1 MRVSA
6 PSLTIAHMGLLF
18 FYVGMALTVS
28 FLCSILEAVLLSISP
43 SYIGV
48 LEQQKHPAAPAL
60 HKLKADID
68 QPLSSILSLNT
79 VAHTVGAAGAGA
91 QAALVFGDGAV
102 AIFSAI
108 LTLAI
113 LLLTEIVPKTLGAT
127 YWKTL
132 APFTARVL
140 PILIKVTYPLVILS
154 RWVSAMIT
162 PDKKANSI
170 SRDELSALADIGQRE
185 GVFQP
190 AESSFLKSLLKST
203 HLRVRDFMT
212 PRPVLFMLSEAQ
224 TVGQVLEKQHSFRF
238 SRIPLYKDN
247 RDQVTGY
254 ILKDDLLLAG
264 ARDQLERPLSE
275 FARSF
280 LVVPDSMLLPD
291 FFQRLLNKGEHI
303 ALVVDEYGGVD
314 GVATLEDVVET
325 LLGLEI
331 VDEADSDIDLQAVAR
346 ERWERR
352 ARALGLIETPDLPP
366 LS

>member
-1 MRVSA
+1 
-6 PSLTIAHMGLLF
+6 MGLLF
-18 FYVGMALTVS
+18 FYVGMSLSIS

-60 HKLKADID
+60 QKLKADID
-68 QPLSSILSLNT
+68 RPLSSILSLNT
-79 VAHTVGAAGAGA
+79 AAHTVGAAGAGA
-91 QAALVFGDGAV
+91 QAAIVFGDGSI
-102 AIFSAI
+102 AIFSAV

-113 LLLTEIVPKTLGAT
+113 LLLTEIIPKTLGAT
-127 YWKTL
+127 YWKAL
-132 APFTARVL
+132 APFTARTLPVL
-140 PILIKVTYPLVILS
+140 ILITYPLVLLS
-154 RWVSAMIT
+154 RMVSSLIT

-212 PRPVLFMLSEAQ
+212 PRPVLFMLSESL
-224 TVGQVLEKQHSFRF
+224 TVRQVLEKQPNFRF
-238 SRIPLYKDN
+238 SRIPLYKEN

-264 ARDQLERPLSE
+264 ARDQLDRPLSD
-275 FARSF
+275 FART
-280 LVVPDSMLLPD
+280 LIVIPDSMLLPE

-352 ARALGLIETPDLPP
+352 ARALGLIDTPDAPS

>member
-1 MRVSA
+1 
-6 PSLTIAHMGLLF
+6 MGLLF
-18 FYVGMALTVS
+18 FYVGLSLAIS

-43 SYIGV
+43 SHIGV

-60 HKLKADID
+60 QKLKADID
-68 QPLSSILSLNT
+68 RPLSSILSLNT
-79 VAHTVGAAGAGA
+79 AAHTVGAAGAGA
-91 QAALVFGDGAV
+91 QAAIVFGDGSV
-102 AIFSAI
+102 AIFSAV

-113 LLLTEIVPKTLGAT
+113 LLLTEIIPKTLGAT
-127 YWKTL
+127 YWKAL
-132 APFTARVL
+132 APFTARTL
-140 PILIKVTYPLVILS
+140 PALIVITYPLVLLS
-154 RWVSAMIT
+154 RMVSSLIT

-212 PRPVLFMLSEAQ
+212 PRPVLFMLSETL
-224 TVGQVLEKQHSFRF
+224 TVRQVLEKQPNFRF
-238 SRIPLYKDN
+238 SRIPLYKQN
-247 RDQVTGY
+247 RDEVTGY

-264 ARDQLERPLSE
+264 ARDQLDRPLSE
-275 FARSF
+275 FARTL
-280 LVVPDSMLLPD
+280 LVVPDSLLLPE

-352 ARALGLIETPDLPP
+352 ARALGLIETPETPYLG
-366 LS
+366 

>member
-1 MRVSA
+1 
-6 PSLTIAHMGLLF
+6 MGLLL
-18 FYVGMALTVS
+18 FYVGMSLSVS

-43 SYIGV
+43 SHIGV
-48 LEQQKHPAAPAL
+48 LEQQKHPAAAAL
-60 HKLKADID
+60 QKLKADID
-68 QPLSSILSLNT
+68 RPLSSILSLNT
-79 VAHTVGAAGAGA
+79 AAHTVGAAGAGA
-91 QAALVFGDGAV
+91 QAAIVFGDGMV
-102 AIFSAI
+102 AIFSAV

-113 LLLTEIVPKTLGAT
+113 LLLTEIIPKTLGAT
-127 YWKTL
+127 YWKAL
-132 APFTARVL
+132 APFTARTLPVL
-140 PILIKVTYPLVILS
+140 IVLTYPLVLLS
-154 RWVSAMIT
+154 RMVSSLIT

-212 PRPVLFMLSEAQ
+212 PRPVLFMLSESL
-224 TVGQVLEKQHSFRF
+224 TVRQVLDKQPNFRF
-238 SRIPLYKDN
+238 SRIPLYKEN

-264 ARDQLERPLSE
+264 ARDQLDRPLSD
-275 FARSF
+275 FART
-280 LVVPDSMLLPD
+280 LIVVPDSILLPE

-352 ARALGLIETPDLPP
+352 ARALGLIETPDSPS

>member
-1 MRVSA
+1 
-6 PSLTIAHMGLLF
+6 MGLLF
-18 FYVGMALTVS
+18 FYVGLSLAIS

-43 SYIGV
+43 SHIGV

-60 HKLKADID
+60 QKLKADID
-68 QPLSSILSLNT
+68 RPLSSILSLNT
-79 VAHTVGAAGAGA
+79 AAHTVGAAGAGA
-91 QAALVFGDGAV
+91 QAAIVFGDGSV
-102 AIFSAI
+102 AIFSAV

-113 LLLTEIVPKTLGAT
+113 LLLTEIIPKTLGAT
-127 YWKTL
+127 YWKAL
-132 APFTARVL
+132 APFTARTL
-140 PILIKVTYPLVILS
+140 PALIVITYPLVLLS
-154 RWVSAMIT
+154 RMVSSLIT

-212 PRPVLFMLSEAQ
+212 PRPVLFMLSETL
-224 TVGQVLEKQHSFRF
+224 TVRQVLEKQPNFRF
-238 SRIPLYKDN
+238 SRIPLYKQN
-247 RDQVTGY
+247 RDEVTGY

-264 ARDQLERPLSE
+264 ARDQLDRPLSE
-275 FARSF
+275 FARTL
-280 LVVPDSMLLPD
+280 LVVPDSLLLPE

-352 ARALGLIETPDLPP
+352 ARALGLIETPETPNLG
-366 LS
+366 